1 MSAKKKSKTWYG
13 FKTPRESLRIM
24 EVKVIKETPTR
35 IYLADDEQRDAM
47 WRTKW
52 LNKMSSYEW
61 WFPTREEAVKKKLA
75 MLKRQVKSASEITDK
90 AKACVK
96 LFKAQENA

>member
-1 MSAKKKSKTWYG
+1 MAPKKKSKTWYG

-24 EVKVIKETPTR
+24 EVQVVKETPTR

-52 LNKMSSYEW
+52 LNKKSSYEL

-75 MLKRQVKSASEITDK
+75 MLKRQVKAATDTSDK

-96 LFKAQENA
+96 LFKEQENA